1 MTALGVTVAAARL
14 VVARRRLA
22 RAGEVLAAPVPGW
35 IGAAATAAEASRVAL
50 LGAHE
55 GLLDE
60 LDAVLRSLGVAALAL
75 GAGTPPLVVDAALA
89 AALAAAGAQPTVT
102 IPAATAPAGATV
114 PGLAPEA
121 VARWWSDLDPEA
133 RAALERDRPALVG
146 GLDGLPAAVRDR
158 ANRRVL
164 AAAQAEARAEE
175 TAARDRLARSRHPVE
190 LARAGGELHE
200 VRARLARLGAV
211 AAAVDRPGRAL
222 LDLEVDRHATVG
234 QGVRAAVAQGDVD
247 TAAHVGVVT
256 PGFTTGV
263 DELPGRL
270 EELGALIDAAG
281 PGTAAVA
288 WYGYDA
294 PQLDEVADPDR
305 SVLGRAPAEEGGRRL
320 AAFLGGLDAAR
331 PGTGADPHLTAVGHS
346 YGSMVTA
353 AALDD
358 RGAAGADDVVYLGSP
373 GVGPTPG
380 RPAGHA
386 WVVEATG
393 DATADTAWFGPDPN
407 RMPGVTGLS
416 AREVALPDGRVLT
429 ESRGH
434 HGYLTPGSTSAEN
447 VAAVVGGRPQDA
459 VLDRGID
466 AGDRLRRLVG
476 R

>member
-1 MTALGVTVAAARL
+1 VTGLMVAAGRL
-14 VVARRRLA
+14 LAARRRFV
-22 RAGEVLAAPVPGW
+22 RAGEVLGAPVPGW
-35 IGAAATAAEASRVAL
+35 SGPASTAAEASREAL
-50 LGAHE
+50 LRAHE
-55 GLLDE
+55 ALLD
-60 LDAVLRSLGVAALAL
+60 DVDGVLVSLGAAALAL
-75 GAGTPPLVVDAALA
+75 GAGTPAPVVDAALA
-89 AALAAAGAQPTVT
+89 AALDAAG
-102 IPAATAPAGATV
+102 TAPPRTTPAGAPATV

-121 VARWWSDLDPEA
+121 VARWWDGLDPAA
-133 RAALERDRPALVG
+133 RATLERDRPALVG

-164 AAAQAEARAEE
+164 TAAQDRAHLEE
-175 TAARDRLARSRHPVE
+175 TTARDRLARTADPAERARIDAE
-190 LARAGGELHE
+190 LDA
-200 VRARLARLGAV
+200 VRQRLARLGSV

-222 LDLEVDRHATVG
+222 LDLEVEAQPSDG
-234 QGVRAAVAQGDVD
+234 QGVRAVVAQGDVD
-247 TAAHVGVVT
+247 TAAHVGVFT

-263 DELPGRL
+263 EELPGRL
-270 EELGALIDAAG
+270 EELGALADAAG

-294 PQLDEVADPDR
+294 PQLAEVADPDR

-320 AAFLGGLDAAR
+320 ASFLGGLDAAR
-331 PGTGADPHLTAVGHS
+331 TDDAHVTAIGHS
-346 YGSMVTA
+346 YGSVVTA
-353 AALDD
+353 AALTPAS
-358 RGAAGADDVVYLGSP
+358 GVDDVVYLGSP
-373 GVGPTPG
+373 GVGADPG
-380 RPAGHA
+380 RAPGHA
-386 WVVEATG
+386 WVIEAAG
-393 DATADTAWFGPDPN
+393 DATADTGWFGPDPN

-416 AREVALPDGRVLT
+416 AREVALPDGRVLA